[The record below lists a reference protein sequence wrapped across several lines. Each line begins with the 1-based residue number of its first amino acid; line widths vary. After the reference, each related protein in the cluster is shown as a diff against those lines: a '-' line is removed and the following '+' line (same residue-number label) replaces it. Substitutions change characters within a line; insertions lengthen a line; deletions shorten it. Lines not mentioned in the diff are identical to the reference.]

1 MRFYKLH
8 ASRGLVEPIS
18 MIVPRKTDAS
28 YFHDDLYP
36 ETPGPTATLTANE
49 WIEGKNAS
57 PLLISLKSGW
67 KMPTNKPVVYKPSEK
82 KLITSDLN
90 NERKFLF
97 ISQETHP
104 DYRSLDCRTPGK
116 PSIAELEERTCATLR
131 NGNHCD
137 SMEVTSISN
146 SSPKTIVASSSFDAS
161 SEKKCE
167 RLDAS
172 VNGSEN
178 MDSLTTTR
186 SAKCGMESTPNSPS
200 RPERLEVTST
210 PKPAKRNGASPPSV
224 TPRRRSVTPVSSDNS
239 PCPKLAKDMDGRPQQ
254 RHGVDSGTS
263 TATPTTSEDEDEGR
277 KFACSLE
284 DVRRGGVTSGG
295 GTLRQAPRRSQSVSW
310 RRRSAPPRGPI
321 VCEIIAALQ
330 RHSSF
335 SASPSDR
342 TSIVDGDSSRT
353 SSDTE
358 DTRIFRRSSLCRS
371 EPHLPISYSADMAQE
386 QELVQ
391 SGSVTLSDLSQH
403 GQVQQDKQGGILS
416 PGATRFHEIQKL
428 WGDRTGSAPAAKKS
442 GDVMSMSVDSLPM
455 KEASSIGILR
465 KGFQETESHHM
476 NGAQENALGEIQEAS
491 VGELKSEIRTLK
503 GALKEK
509 DFKIHSL

>member
-1 MRFYKLH
+1 
-8 ASRGLVEPIS
+8 
-18 MIVPRKTDAS
+18 
-28 YFHDDLYP
+28 
-36 ETPGPTATLTANE
+36 
-49 WIEGKNAS
+49 EGKCHDGSKAS
-57 PLLISLKSGW
+57 KVVYLGQSGRLATTGFSRYSDRQLAIWQENDLSNPLRIEDIDSSSGVIFPFYDADTRILYLAGKGDGNIRYYEIVEMDPYWFYLNQYLSGW

-335 SASPSDR
+335 S
-342 TSIVDGDSSRT
+342 
-353 SSDTE
+353 
-358 DTRIFRRSSLCRS
+358 
-371 EPHLPISYSADMAQE
+371 
-386 QELVQ
+386 
-391 SGSVTLSDLSQH
+391 
-403 GQVQQDKQGGILS
+403 
-416 PGATRFHEIQKL
+416 
-428 WGDRTGSAPAAKKS
+428 
-442 GDVMSMSVDSLPM
+442 
-455 KEASSIGILR
+455 
-465 KGFQETESHHM
+465 
-476 NGAQENALGEIQEAS
+476 
-491 VGELKSEIRTLK
+491 
-503 GALKEK
+503 
-509 DFKIHSL
+509 